1 MGHQLS
7 ETAAAAVDRYCH
19 RSESLLRIAA
29 AENKGVDSWVG
40 YARRGEG
47 KTEPS
52 HPNREELPFLE
63 TWEFWFSHLKQVAEI
78 KATPCQKPLLSKYV
92 LPYFR

>member
-1 MGHQLS
+1 M
-7 ETAAAAVDRYCH
+7 
-19 RSESLLRIAA
+19 SESLLRIAA

-40 YARRGEG
+40 YARRGEE

-63 TWEFWFSHLKQVAEI
+63 TWEFLFSHLKQVAKI
-78 KATPCQKPLLSKYV
+78 KATPCQKPLQVSM
-92 LPYFR
+92 YFLTSAETLQ